1 MSSFDTFTPLQN
13 GQRRTVVHS
22 AIAQSS
28 RTRCFQLTDRCLARL
43 VRLLGAV
50 YQGFWLGCLTAD
62 DLNAVTA
69 NYFDKSRLY
78 ASAEH
83 NLSGFFAWEAPLV
96 ERHFQPG
103 SRILVAAAGGGREV
117 LALRKAGFDA
127 EGFECSLPLIEASWQ
142 IFDQL
147 GETRELIYCPPDAGP
162 AGPPT
167 YGGLVVGWGAYTN
180 IPTRQRRVSFLAAL
194 RRRALPRAP
203 VLLSFRTRAADS
215 RVDRFVYRFARFSQ
229 FFMRTRSAP
238 VEMGDHLSLSYF
250 HSFTRDELEAELR
263 EAGFQPTHYKD
274 EGEWGHAIGI
284 AK

>member
-1 MSSFDTFTPLQN
+1 MSSFDTSTPLQS
-13 GQRRTVVHS
+13 GQQRTSPHS

-28 RTRCFQLTDRCLARL
+28 RTRCFQFTDRWLAHL
-43 VRLLGAV
+43 VRLLQVV

-69 NYFDKSRLY
+69 NYFDKSRFY
-78 ASAEH
+78 ASQEH
-83 NLSGFFAWEAPLV
+83 NLSGFSAWEATLV
-96 ERHFQPG
+96 ERHFQRG

-117 LALRKAGFDA
+117 LALRKAGFEA
-127 EGFECSLPLIEASWQ
+127 EGFECSLPLIEASWR

-147 GETRELIYCPPDAGP
+147 GETCELIYCPPDAVPPGP
-162 AGPPT
+162 ST

-180 IPTRQRRVSFLAAL
+180 IPTRQRRVSFLNAL
-194 RRRALPRAP
+194 RQRALSRTPI
-203 VLLSFRTRAADS
+203 LLSFRTRAADS
-215 RVDRFVYRFARFSQ
+215 GADRFVYRFARFSQ

-250 HSFTRDELEAELR
+250 HSFTRDELEDELR
-263 EAGFQPTHYKD
+263 EAGFQLTHYKD